1 MTLKGG
7 NEAKGGFYWRKGE
20 WEIVTVEGKT
30 GTLPGPEKVEYVRVP
45 VILVIPLAM
54 IVSVVYVIFFP
65 FVGFYML
72 AKVGAR
78 KLRMVVRGAHGSAV
92 DKLAAQASGEKHTR

>member
-7 NEAKGGFYWRKGE
+7 NETKGGFYWRKGE

-30 GTLPGPEKVEYVRVP
+30 GTLSGPEKAEYVRVP

-72 AKVGAR
+72 AKVGFR
-78 KLRMVVRGAHGSAV
+78 KLRMVLHGAHGPAV